1 MEQNKVK
8 EIVRYIKYGHDTW
21 LLPHWEEF
29 DGDMDAEIESLGDG
43 YEDWIKRQ
51 QENEDV

>member
-1 MEQNKVK
+1 MQQNKLK

-29 DGDMDAEIESLGDG
+29 DGDMDAEIESLEGG
-43 YEDWIKRQ
+43 YEDWIKDNK
-51 QENEDV
+51 ENEDV

>member
-1 MEQNKVK
+1 MQQSKVK

-29 DGDMDAEIESLGDG
+29 DGDMDAEIESLEGG
-43 YEDWIKRQ
+43 YEDWTKDNK
-51 QENEDV
+51 ENEDV

>member
-1 MEQNKVK
+1 MQQNKVK

-29 DGDMDAEIESLGDG
+29 DGNMDAEIESLEGG
-43 YEDWIKRQ
+43 YEDWIKDNK
-51 QENEDV
+51 ENEDV

>member
-1 MEQNKVK
+1 MQQSKVK

-29 DGDMDAEIESLGDG
+29 DGNMDAEIESLEGG
-43 YEDWIKRQ
+43 YEDWIKDNK
-51 QENEDV
+51 ENEDV